1 MLLKTLVEGIVEDD
15 GDNEA
20 GFENVSPDVSG
31 GSRVT
36 SSVSESPVP
45 RDENEIFG
53 N

>member
-1 MLLKTLVEGIVEDD
+1 MLLKTLVEGIMEDD

-31 GSRVT
+31 GCRVT